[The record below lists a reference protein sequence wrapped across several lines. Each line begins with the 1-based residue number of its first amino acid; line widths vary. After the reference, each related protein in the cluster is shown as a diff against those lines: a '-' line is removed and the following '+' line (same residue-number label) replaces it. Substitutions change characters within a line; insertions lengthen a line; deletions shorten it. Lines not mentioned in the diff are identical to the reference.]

1 MCLGPNKLGAH
12 VIPKTAQDIAAETD
26 NPYSNPISKE
36 ETPWWSLASNS
47 KNVSPQAQQKLAAR
61 LNLTKK

>member
-1 MCLGPNKLGAH
+1 MCLGPDKLGAH
-12 VIPKTAQDIAAETD
+12 VIPKTESTD
-26 NPYSNPISKE
+26 NAYVNPISKE